1 MTNKAEI
8 ESLLYL
14 LDDPDDFVRTSVL
27 QRFESMTHH
36 QIPLLDEFRSK
47 TKDKTARKVLD
58 ETILKLTFPS
68 VEQEFLNLIESG
80 VDSFEELE
88 NAVLLLSRIEN
99 PTIREELYVRKLNY
113 VASEIQ
119 AEILYTLQP
128 IKQMELLIYH
138 VFHTHGYKAPE
149 NGSFLPQ
156 NVQLSGVMD
165 GKQGIPLTL
174 SLIVL
179 FLARRLELPF
189 NGINMPIHFLM
200 RFDFD
205 AQVVYLDPYN
215 GGRPVSVEECLNFLK
230 KNNIRPEQD
239 YFNKAV
245 PVQMLLRTLRNLYN
259 AYQIADDPLRQNMV
273 EILITHL
280 ELGQRLSG

>member
-14 LDDPDDFVRTSVL
+14 LDDPDEFVRSSVL
-27 QRFESMTHH
+27 QRFESMTQH

-47 TKDKTARKVLD
+47 TRDEKAKRVLD
-58 ETILKLTFPS
+58 ETILKLTFPTI
-68 VEQEFLNLIESG
+68 EQEFLNLVESG
-80 VDSFEELE
+80 VTTFEELE
-88 NAVLLLSRIEN
+88 TAIVLLTRIQN
-99 PTIREELYVRKLNY
+99 PTIREELYIRKLNY
-113 VASEIQ
+113 MASEIQ

-138 VFHTHGYKAPE
+138 VFHTHGYRAPE

-156 NVQLSGVMD
+156 NVQLSAVMD
-165 GKQGIPLTL
+165 GKQGIPLSL
-174 SLIVL
+174 SLVVL
-179 FLARRLELPF
+179 FLSRRLELPF

-230 KNNIRPEQD
+230 KNNIRPEQE
-239 YFNKAV
+239 YFNKTT
-245 PVQMLLRTLRNLYN
+245 PHQMLLRTLRNLYN
-259 AYQIADDPLRQNMV
+259 AYQIADDPMRQNMV

-280 ELGQRLSG
+280 ELGSR

>member
-14 LDDPDDFVRTSVL
+14 LDDPDEFVRSSVL
-27 QRFESMTHH
+27 QRFESMTQH

-47 TKDKTARKVLD
+47 TRDEKAKRILD
-58 ETILKLTFPS
+58 ETILKLTFPTI
-68 VEQEFLNLIESG
+68 EQEFLNLVESG
-80 VDSFEELE
+80 VTTFEELE
-88 NAVLLLSRIEN
+88 TAIVLLTRIQN
-99 PTIREELYVRKLNY
+99 PTIREELYIRKLNY
-113 VASEIQ
+113 MASEIQ
-119 AEILYTLQP
+119 AEIQYTLQP

-138 VFHTHGYKAPE
+138 VFHTHGYRAPE

-156 NVQLSGVMD
+156 NVQLSAVMD
-165 GKQGIPLTL
+165 GKQGIPLSL
-174 SLIVL
+174 SLVVL
-179 FLARRLELPF
+179 FLSRRLELPF

-230 KNNIRPEQD
+230 KNNIRPEQE
-239 YFNKAV
+239 YFNKAT
-245 PVQMLLRTLRNLYN
+245 PHQMLLRTLRNLYN
-259 AYQIADDPLRQNMV
+259 AYQIADDPMRQNMV

-280 ELGQRLSG
+280 ELEIG